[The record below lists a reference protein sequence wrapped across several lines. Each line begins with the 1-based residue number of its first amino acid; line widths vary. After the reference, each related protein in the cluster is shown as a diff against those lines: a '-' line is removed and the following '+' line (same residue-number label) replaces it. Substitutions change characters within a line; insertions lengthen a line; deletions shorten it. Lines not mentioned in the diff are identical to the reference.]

1 MWAPPPPNLAPW
13 RVLAPL
19 ASMDLSRVASTSAR
33 PQLPARDF
41 RRQFE
46 IQRALLG
53 ASDVRSILAVVRSK
67 VDGDNGLGAMSFV
80 HVATSLNRMG
90 KVVWRADSGARDS
103 ERNLGDDPDFLALL
117 RRAREFT
124 YAGSKMSQAWANS
137 VHALA
142 KLRELRRRLR
152 VEPGDEVWDTWLDL
166 IRRYRISKASSSR
179 STSPACG
186 GRTPSWASSTTPP
199 ARRSAASSRDSP
211 TTSSPATS
219 PTRYGR
225 SRRWESNP
233 RAWNGPYSTI
243 SSRARSTS
251 RRTFPSSV
259 DASSLRTS
267 PTRSGRLQKSADFPR
282 RTRRA
287 LDAAVRRHARAMRS
301 QEIANSV
308 YALGVLGHSPGADA
322 EAALAGAARGALR
335 VESRKG
341 ESPPSLTR
349 NLSPTC
355 CTASPP
361 WARGLTRRRGRRG
374 RRGGETRA
382 ANVHAGRV
390 HNPVG
395 ARYRAQTAGRG
406 SFLALERRYAQLSS
420 RPETVEKQNHS
431 VVLWAY
437 GKLNTTPSDD
447 MWNALESVAG
457 EKTVEYERHDVFMAL
472 WGYAA
477 LGRYPRS
484 RRVAE
489 QLEAAALRAV
499 DEFLPDE
506 INNVLWSCALL
517 RAVRGVP
524 LPAFYARL
532 WARMTK
538 MPASAFQ
545 SDEVIRV
552 GYHAHFVHARLLRD
566 EDPVPDLEP
575 SFERRAE
582 ELWFAQKKKVRVSAM
597 QLEVGEALKRLG
609 VAHVAEPPPFPR

>member
-1 MWAPPPPNLAPW
+1 
-13 RVLAPL
+13 
-19 ASMDLSRVASTSAR
+19 MDLSRVASTSAR
-33 PQLPARDF
+33 SQLPARDF
-41 RRQFE
+41 RRQSE

-53 ASDVRSILAVVRSK
+53 ARDVRSILAVVRSK

-90 KVVWRADSGARDS
+90 KVVWRADPGARDS

-142 KLRELRRRLR
+142 KLRELRRLR

-166 IRRYRISKASSSR
+166 IRRLPNLEGKLLSKHV
-179 STSPACG
+179 TSVW
-186 GRTPSWASSTTPP
+186 WAHAVVGVVPDDATRQAP
-199 ARRSAASSRDSP
+199 ARARATRRRFEPRNVSNALWAIATLGIQP
-211 TTSSPATS
+211 THVE
-219 PTRYGR
+219 
-225 SRRWESNP
+225 W
-233 RAWNGPYSTI
+233 TI
-243 SSRARSTS
+243 LNDIVA
-251 RRTFPSSV
+251 RTF
-259 DASSLRTS
+259 DES
-267 PTRSGRLQKSADFPR
+267 PDVPPERRRVVPQNVSNALWAFAKSADFPR
-282 RTRRA
+282 RTRARA

-301 QEIANSV
+301 QEIANSGLR
-308 YALGVLGHSPGADA
+308 ARRARSLARRGRGGGPRGRGA
-322 EAALAGAARGALR
+322 RALR

-341 ESPPSLTR
+341 ESPRRSPR
-349 NLSPTC
+349 NPSPTC

-361 WARGLTRRRGRRG
+361 WARGSTRRRGPPRTPRW
-374 RRGGETRA
+374 RARA

-395 ARYRAQTAGRG
+395 ARYRAQTAGSRFV
-406 SFLALERRYAQLSS
+406 SRAERRYAQLSS

-477 LGRYPRS
+477 LGDTRGVDG
-484 RRVAE
+484 VAE

-552 GYHAHFVHARLLRD
+552 GYHAHLVHARLLRD

-582 ELWFAQKKKVRVSAM
+582 ELWFAQKKKCACRRCSSRWA
-597 QLEVGEALKRLG
+597 KR
-609 VAHVAEPPPFPR
+609 